1 MKTLGIALYFV
12 AMLPSVRAAE
22 PWATARGNAA
32 RTGCIDQQA
41 GPATA
46 KVLWVHRSQ
55 EHVVATPAPAGAH
68 LYVAGI
74 GALNTTALHALP
86 LTADSKPQ
94 PAWTR
99 STPLLK
105 LPIVSSPAVA
115 DGKLVFGD
123 GMHQTDGAILHCLN
137 SDGMPLWELGVPGTL
152 VHIEGAPTVAGSR
165 VFVGGGAAGVMCV
178 ERDRVMLNG
187 KEMGATE
194 IQKILT
200 AKWAELKA
208 KYEEDKKKDPDFAVP
223 PNEDMLPKPSPVRVW
238 QVGQE
243 KWHVDAPVAVVSS
256 KVLVASAFLDKEKV
270 GDRAIL
276 CLDAA
281 TGKTLWRQP
290 LTLNPW
296 GGPAV
301 IGDVVVVAGSTVNYD
316 PKSLQG
322 AKGELAAF
330 DLATGQ
336 PKWRKDLPGGVVG
349 GVALADGTAVVCAT
363 DGKVRAFDVASG
375 ERKWLYDAKSPLFAP
390 PAVVAGVVYAGDLK
404 GIVHAVQLADGK
416 PIWKL
421 DLGSDPA
428 VKAPGMI
435 YAGPV
440 VHGGKLYVATCNLDG
455 EFIRQPTVV
464 VCIGAK

>member
-1 MKTLGIALYFV
+1 
-12 AMLPSVRAAE
+12 
-22 PWATARGNAA
+22 
-32 RTGCIDQQA
+32 
-41 GPATA
+41 
-46 KVLWVHRSQ
+46 
-55 EHVVATPAPAGAH
+55 
-68 LYVAGI
+68 
-74 GALNTTALHALP
+74 
-86 LTADSKPQ
+86 
-94 PAWTR
+94 
-99 STPLLK
+99 
-105 LPIVSSPAVA
+105 
-115 DGKLVFGD
+115 
-123 GMHQTDGAILHCLN
+123 
-137 SDGMPLWELGVPGTL
+137 
-152 VHIEGAPTVAGSR
+152 
-165 VFVGGGAAGVMCV
+165 
-178 ERDRVMLNG
+178 MLNG